1 MNPQAEGTLI
11 SDLQDDNII
20 KAIAA
25 KDNIFYVKFESK
37 HNLCP
42 YQFIS
47 KIFDTFAKY
56 RTPLCLLVSSN
67 QDVSV
72 AIDNSEHLCKILAEL
87 EQYAKF

>member
-42 YQFIS
+42 HQFI
-47 KIFDTFAKY
+47 
-56 RTPLCLLVSSN
+56 
-67 QDVSV
+67 
-72 AIDNSEHLCKILAEL
+72 IDNSEHLCKILAEL
-87 EQYAKF
+87 EQYAKILMGRSHVHCVRGGKHALGSMPVSKHRL

>member
-47 KIFDTFAKY
+47 KILI
-56 RTPLCLLVSSN
+56 PLPNTERRFVCWFHPIRMYPSP
-67 QDVSV
+67 
-72 AIDNSEHLCKILAEL
+72 
-87 EQYAKF
+87 